1 MADIDRVLR
10 SNLKLRHLQLLVVL
24 DQFRHLGRAAEFLS
38 LTQPAVSKTLAEIE
52 RLFGASL
59 FDRSTRGTEPTPIG
73 AAVVRFARSVLAD
86 YERTRDELAAVA
98 AGATGPACAWAR
110 WWWPRA
116 GWRRRCR
123 LFKQQQ
129 PQTTVL
135 VEEGDLMRLLPRL
148 RGGELDLI
156 VGRLEPGHA
165 APDLDTEPLYDEP
178 MVLVARPRR
187 EGTRAAAAPL
197 VRAHHRQRRRSR
209 AHPHRRAGQ
218 AARGS
223 AGRDRLQREFR
234 RLVRRGGQARLRRH
248 HSRARRRQAHRGDQA
263 ADRRGGLHHAVE
275 FPERD
280 ARAQDRPGARGG
292 LRGGVQAREQHAAVG
307 PRDRGARR
315 ARRLPAGR
323 DQHPGRAH
331 PRDR

>member
-52 RLFGASL
+52 RLFGVSL
-59 FDRSTRGTEPTPIG
+59 FDRSTRGTEPTPYG

-98 AGATGPACAWAR
+98 AGATGRVRVGAMVVATHWLAQ
-110 WWWPRA
+110 A
-116 GWRRRCR
+116 VQA
-123 LFKQQQ
+123 FKQQQ
-129 PQTTVL
+129 PQTAVL

-178 MVLVARPRR
+178 MVLVTAPGDALTRLRKPGWADVAVRPCVLPPPYASLRIKLDQQFHRHGLNPPVDLVETASFLAQVTFIHGRQAVGVMAHAVAHHFAQQGLLQVLPLAVDLDLPPVGIVTLRGRRASPGADRFLACARSTAPRPAR
-187 EGTRAAAAPL
+187 TPSRRRRAAD
-197 VRAHHRQRRRSR
+197 QR
-209 AHPHRRAGQ
+209 
-218 AARGS
+218 
-223 AGRDRLQREFR
+223 
-234 RLVRRGGQARLRRH
+234 
-248 HSRARRRQAHRGDQA
+248 
-263 ADRRGGLHHAVE
+263 
-275 FPERD
+275 
-280 ARAQDRPGARGG
+280 
-292 LRGGVQAREQHAAVG
+292 
-307 PRDRGARR
+307 
-315 ARRLPAGR
+315 
-323 DQHPGRAH
+323 
-331 PRDR
+331 